1 MRLTPSPTRL
11 ALTRLAVTRL
21 ALTGLMPLLL
31 LAQPAAAATA
41 AQKMETCK
49 YGADHDNLTGAKRDA
64 FIKKCMAN
72 ANYEP
77 AARKEA
83 LKKKPASA
91 AKPAAAGEKPQ

>member
-1 MRLTPSPTRL
+1 MRATH
-11 ALTRLAVTRL
+11 ALTHL
-21 ALTGLMPLLL
+21 ALTGLMPLVL

-49 YGADHDNLTGAKRDA
+49 YGAEHDNLTGAKRDA
-64 FIKKCMAN
+64 FIKKCMTN

-83 LKKKPASA
+83 LKKKPAA
-91 AKPAAAGEKPQ
+91 AKPAAAAPAAEEEVEKPQ